1 MIDLGQMPGTTTTD
15 NAGLVAARRRITALE
30 IEVAIHRRAAELLKD
45 AIGPKGVDAPGGRS
59 QVDETGG
66 ASPADVVGAWCGLS
80 RSKRLALEPVRWV
93 LRVAAF
99 QSASLSLLILV
110 RVPRWRAG
118 CTVQKGAHRGDHL
131 RAGGRDRCRQ
141 AAGERSGR
149 RRQQLLLTRYLYVRT
164 QSTS

>member
-1 MIDLGQMPGTTTTD
+1 MPL
-15 NAGLVAARRRITALE
+15 A
-30 IEVAIHRRAAELLKD
+30 
-45 AIGPKGVDAPGGRS
+45 GRS

-110 RVPRWRAG
+110 RVPRVARRVHG
-118 CTVQKGAHRGDHL
+118 SEGAVEITYERVAAIDVGKKVV
-131 RAGGRDRCRQ
+131 

-149 RRQQLLLTRYLYVRT
+149 RRQQLLLTHYLYVRT